1 MRTTE
6 LFRSCAN
13 EYVAAAALACIGGRL
28 ERRVA
33 LAARRADVSIGAF
46 VARLVVDYDR
56 KASPRR
62 RKTLEMGMIRHDT
75 PLLAGLRHVVETA
88 LDGAWD
94 GAAEFA
100 GAAGPAGMR
109 DSSSRFPWR
118 VSPRGELRS
127 PALRSFYG

>member
-46 VARLVVDYDR
+46 V
-56 KASPRR
+56 
-62 RKTLEMGMIRHDT
+62 
-75 PLLAGLRHVVETA
+75 
-88 LDGAWD
+88 
-94 GAAEFA
+94 
-100 GAAGPAGMR
+100 GAAGGGLRPQGESA
-109 DSSSRFPWR
+109 
-118 VSPRGELRS
+118 SP
-127 PALRSFYG
+127 